1 MKMITFTTRIIAIA
15 LIMLGFVIAI
25 NITNAQDRD
34 EFAPT
39 ILKKGD
45 IITNEFS
52 TDVNAHLYAF
62 SGRVNDT
69 VNIWMIQPEN
79 STLDPYLVLLGAD
92 GAVIASDDDSGP
104 RLFSA
109 LIQNAPLPADGTYYN
124 PATTKTGERFDFEG
138 IYTNT
143 RDIPSNLRYE
153 LRLEG
158 ASVDSD
164 EIELD
169 ATELRIGSAI
179 DVEVSKETPV
189 VYATFTARR
198 GDTVTITT
206 ANNGQE
212 MDTILYLFDAEG
224 NRLAVNDDGDNMGF
238 FSQINRFSLPE
249 DGMYLIVATSYGFD
263 VAYQARGDWDGAGRF
278 RLSVN

>member
-15 LIMLGFVIAI
+15 LIMLGFAVAI

-52 TDVNAHLYAF
+52 ADVNAHLYAF
-62 SGRVNDT
+62 NGRANDS

-109 LIQNAPLPADGTYYN
+109 YIQNATLPADGTYFIL
-124 PATTKTGERFDFEG
+124 ATTKTGERFDFEG

-143 RDIPSNLRYE
+143 RDIPSNLDYE

-164 EIELD
+164 EIEFD
-169 ATELRIGSAI
+169 ATELRIGSAV

-224 NRLAVNDDGDNMGF
+224 NRLAVNDDGNNMGY

>member
-1 MKMITFTTRIIAIA
+1 MKMITFTTRIIALA
-15 LIMLGFVIAI
+15 LIVVGFVVAI

-52 TDVNAHLYAF
+52 ADVNAHVYAF
-62 SGRVNDT
+62 NGRANDS
-69 VNIWMIQPEN
+69 VSVWMIQPEN
-79 STLDPYLVLLGAD
+79 SALDPYLVLLGAD
-92 GAVIASDDDSGP
+92 GSVVASDDDGGP

-109 LIQNAPLPADGTYYN
+109 FIQNATLPADGTYFIL
-124 PATTKTGERFDFEG
+124 ATTKTGERFDFEG

-143 RDIPSNLRYE
+143 RDIPSELGYE

-169 ATELRIGSAI
+169 ATELSIGSAV

-189 VYATFTARR
+189 VYATFSARR

-206 ANNGQE
+206 ASNSQD

-224 NRLAVNDDGDNMGF
+224 NRLAVNDDGDNMGY

-249 DGMYLIVATSYGFD
+249 DGVYLIVATSYGFD
-263 VAYQARGDWDGAGRF
+263 VAYQARGDWDGAGSF
-278 RLSVN
+278 RLSMN